1 MIALKLD
8 QVLISS
14 VSFVQG
20 FTVMWLN
27 EVILL
32 TSGEKCRNKGLGD
45 VRNRCQFIQI
55 EASLFLYGLLDE
67 RHGSA
72 NEEFRNFRM

>member
-8 QVLISS
+8 QVLIPS
-14 VSFVQG
+14 VSLVQG
-20 FTVMWLN
+20 FAVMWFN
-27 EVILL
+27 EVILF
-32 TSGEKCRNKGLGD
+32 TSGEKCWNEALCD

-55 EASLFLYGLLDE
+55 EASLFLNSLLDE
-67 RHGSA
+67 RHGGA